1 MDSKIDLLY
10 NMKNIITISLTF
22 LIWGNVYT
30 QYTQVTDTVFEK
42 YLIKRGW
49 DDTLDGRISNS
60 NVKDI
65 KYLNIGDWGDF
76 YGMTKQEILKIHPSF
91 CEKFDHEKIKSLDG
105 IKAFKSLEILRCWDQ
120 QLNYLDLSKNKNL
133 RELSVGNFL
142 NINAC
147 KSSQKIQIQILNLS
161 SNSKLEV
168 LELHDISI
176 KKILLKN
183 SQNLKTLDYSNNFD
197 DTSSRN
203 NIEDLHLTNLL
214 NLNCSNNSITA
225 LDLISFKNLESLN
238 CSNNSITNLNLSNCK
253 NLESLNCSNNKIKSL
268 DLSNCNN
275 LESLDCSINEI
286 KKLDLHNL
294 KESCV
299 SFSTNP
305 VRKIIFKSQ
314 HCNTNVIWRIFSSK
328 KIKEDNLL
336 YLLQSGCY
344 EELDFENFNRLKFTC
359 R

>member
-1 MDSKIDLLY
+1 MDSKIELLY
-10 NMKNIITISLTF
+10 SMKKIIIVSLTF

-30 QYTQVTDTVFEK
+30 QYTQVTDTMFEK
-42 YLIKRGW
+42 YLIYRGL

-65 KYLNIGDWGDF
+65 KYLNIGDWGDY
-76 YGMTKQEILKIHPSF
+76 YGMTKQEILKDNPSF
-91 CEKFDHEKIKSLDG
+91 CENFDHEKIKSLDG

-120 QLNYLDLSKNKNL
+120 ELNYLDLSENKNL
-133 RELSVGNFL
+133 RELSIGNYL
-142 NINAC
+142 NITAC
-147 KSSQKIQIQILNLS
+147 KSSKKNQIQILNLT

-183 SQNLKTLDYSNNFD
+183 SQNLKTLDYSNNFE

-214 NLNCSNNSITA
+214 NLNCSNNSITN
-225 LDLISFKNLESLN
+225 LDLSNCKNLESLN
-238 CSNNSITNLNLSNCK
+238 CSNNSITNLDLSNWK

-268 DLSNCNN
+268 DLGNCNN

-286 KKLDLHNL
+286 KKLDLYNL
-294 KESCV
+294 QETCV
-299 SFSTNP
+299 SYSSNP
-305 VRKIIFKSQ
+305 GRKIIFKSQ
-314 HCNTNVIWRIFSSK
+314 HCNENILKRIFSSK
-328 KIKEDNLL
+328 IIKDDNLL
-336 YLLQSGCY
+336 FYYQDPCY
-344 EELDFENFNRLKFTC
+344 DLDSETFKVVKFTC